1 MKDFKRII
9 PVRNNS
15 FIKDSGRSQI
25 SFDGFV
31 MDFLRDYNG
40 IVIMDYNGIVIDFN
54 TMEL

>member
-9 PVRNNS
+9 PVRNNI

-40 IVIMDYNGIVIDFN
+40 IVIMDYNSIVIDFN

>member
-9 PVRNNS
+9 PESNNI

-25 SFDGFV
+25 GFDGFV

-40 IVIMDYNGIVIDFN
+40 IVIMDYNSIVIDFN